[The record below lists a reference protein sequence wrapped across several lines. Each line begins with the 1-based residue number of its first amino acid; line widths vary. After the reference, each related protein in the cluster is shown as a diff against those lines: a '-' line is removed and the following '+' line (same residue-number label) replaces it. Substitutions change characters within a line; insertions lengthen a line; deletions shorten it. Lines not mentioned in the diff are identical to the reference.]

1 MYAPQHAENQ
11 PDKPAIIMATTGE
24 TVTFGEFEAR
34 ANRAAHLLRAAGLK
48 RGDHIA
54 IFMENSTRML
64 EIEGGAERTGLYYTL
79 INTYLGPDEV
89 AYIVTNSR
97 SRLLVSSQA
106 RRPVA
111 QAAAVNCPD
120 LERMLMTGGNDVPE
134 GWESYEAAIAQ
145 YPTDPVPDETL
156 GAAMLYSSGTT
167 GQPKGIQRDL
177 PAAAPSEP
185 LPVMDFVSAMFG
197 FRPGMTYLNPAP
209 LYHSAPAA
217 SVSASLRLGA
227 TTVVMEHFDA
237 QQWLALVERHGVT
250 NCQMVPVMFSRLL
263 RLPEDMRAGY
273 DTSSLECLVHAA
285 APCPVHVKQA
295 MIDWLGP
302 IITEYYAATEAN
314 GFTFCNSTQW
324 LAHPGTVGKPIL
336 GELMILDDEGKE
348 CPTGT
353 DGTIWFRGATAFQYF
368 EDPLKTA
375 ESRTADGLA
384 STVGDVGH
392 VDEEGYLYLTDRKS
406 YMIISGGVNIYPQE
420 TENLLAGH
428 PAVLDVAV
436 IGVPNEDLGEEVK
449 AVVQLADPSSANPE
463 LAQDL
468 ITYCRDRLAHFK
480 CPRTVDFVDEL
491 PRYPTGKLYKRLL
504 RDAYWAGHQTSIV

>member
-227 TTVVMEHFDA
+227 TTY
-237 QQWLALVERHGVT
+237 QRQPI
-250 NCQMVPVMFSRLL
+250 C
-263 RLPEDMRAGY
+263 RA
-273 DTSSLECLVHAA
+273 
-285 APCPVHVKQA
+285 
-295 MIDWLGP
+295 
-302 IITEYYAATEAN
+302 
-314 GFTFCNSTQW
+314 
-324 LAHPGTVGKPIL
+324 
-336 GELMILDDEGKE
+336 
-348 CPTGT
+348 
-353 DGTIWFRGATAFQYF
+353 
-368 EDPLKTA
+368 
-375 ESRTADGLA
+375 
-384 STVGDVGH
+384 
-392 VDEEGYLYLTDRKS
+392 
-406 YMIISGGVNIYPQE
+406 
-420 TENLLAGH
+420 
-428 PAVLDVAV
+428 
-436 IGVPNEDLGEEVK
+436 
-449 AVVQLADPSSANPE
+449 
-463 LAQDL
+463 
-468 ITYCRDRLAHFK
+468 
-480 CPRTVDFVDEL
+480 
-491 PRYPTGKLYKRLL
+491 
-504 RDAYWAGHQTSIV
+504 